1 VTSRPRQAEPSDERI
16 HRRCRPVTPALLVE
30 ELADLIAGRPGEPW
44 LRVAVDGAAPARP
57 HDLADALADPLRVRG
72 RPVRR
77 VRADDFLRPA
87 SLRLE
92 RGRTNPDAFYEDWLD
107 VRGLTREVLAPLGRD
122 GTGKI
127 LPSLWDTG
135 TDRATRAG
143 YVTLPPG
150 GVLLLS
156 GTLLLGTGLPLD
168 LVVHLELSPAAL
180 ARRTP
185 DGERWTLPAYLRY
198 VSEVDPALLADVVVR
213 VDDPRHPAVVTGAE

>member
-1 VTSRPRQAEPSDERI
+1 VGRVTSA
-16 HRRCRPVTPALLVE
+16 RPVSPDALVE
-30 ELADLIAGRPGEPW
+30 ELADLIGDRVGDPW
-44 LRVAVDGAAPARP
+44 LRVAIDGAPPAGP
-57 HDLADALADPLRVRG
+57 HDLADTLVDPLRVRG
-72 RPVRR
+72 RPVQR

-92 RGRTNPDAFYEDWLD
+92 RGRTNPDAYYEDWLD
-107 VRGLTREVLAPLGRD
+107 IGGLTREVLAPLDPG
-122 GTGKI
+122 GTGAV
-127 LPSLWDTG
+127 LPTLWDAR

-156 GTLLLGTGLPLD
+156 GALLLGTGLPLD

-185 DGERWTLPAYLRY
+185 DGERWTLPAFQRY
-198 VSEVDPALLADVVVR
+198 ADEVDPALLADVVIR
-213 VDDPRHPAVVTGAE
+213 VDDARHPAVLTRAE